1 VAQLEEVIQKLQQCI
16 ADLELRT
23 VPETPQEIRDQRETT
38 ARSAVD
44 RLKSLALECKQ
55 LSNQSAQTYEN
66 LTENPELQALESQ
79 LQEAKQHAD
88 TLQAQLKALSPVERM
103 KRSQEKRTAQ
113 QQIHMIQRKVMEVTQ
128 RLQPVQDKACQL
140 FTEVES
146 RGAEL
151 EQVVIAAEQC
161 LEGPVNDAVIQEFTE
176 QEVVAQ
182 QQVEA
187 ARAKLE
193 AFEAELVRP
202 E

>member
-1 VAQLEEVIQKLQQCI
+1 
-16 ADLELRT
+16 
-23 VPETPQEIRDQRETT
+23 
-38 ARSAVD
+38 
-44 RLKSLALECKQ
+44 
-55 LSNQSAQTYEN
+55 
-66 LTENPELQALESQ
+66 
-79 LQEAKQHAD
+79 
-88 TLQAQLKALSPVERM
+88 M
-103 KRSQEKRTAQ
+103 KRSQEKCTAQ
-113 QQIHMIQRKVMEVTQ
+113 QQIHTIQRKVMEVTQ

-151 EQVVIAAEQC
+151 EQVVTTAEQC